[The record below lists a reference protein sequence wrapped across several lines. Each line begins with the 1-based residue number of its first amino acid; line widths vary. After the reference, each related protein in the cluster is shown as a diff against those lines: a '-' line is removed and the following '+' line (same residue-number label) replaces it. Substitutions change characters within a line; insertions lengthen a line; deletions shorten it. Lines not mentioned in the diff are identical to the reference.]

1 MAKRKNNKQY
11 LLTYPKNYFTD
22 GGDTRTKI
30 GAVSQGL
37 ADSTTSYLK
46 NSQIADTSLMEA
58 NLKSGANRII
68 DPSTNQQLMDEYDA
82 WSEFNN
88 VNRKTVRGGST
99 GQRLVNV
106 VGSVGAGA
114 ATGAAVAN
122 VPGAIIGG
130 AIGLASS
137 IGGWVTGGIKANKKT
152 KELNDLVELS
162 NQRRESTFINA
173 IDNVDRSNDLNLKS
187 NYFPYGGELNFLGDG
202 GYTHGALWDNGVN
215 AINNGGTHG
224 ENPFGGV
231 PMGMDQQGVPNLVE
245 EGEVK
250 WKDYIFSNRM
260 KAKEKDLTL
269 AGLHTK
275 YAKQSFA
282 DISKKIS
289 EESNERPNDPISKNG
304 LENAM
309 GKLAQIQEADRMKK
323 EQRKVKNMFALGGP
337 FEIYDEYAALEE
349 NYNNEL
355 DRKASI
361 LPSVSIAET
370 KQITPETPLAP
381 TWMRYAPAVGNGI
394 MALTDAFGLTNKPDY
409 ATANMIGG
417 MANSFED
424 VSANPI
430 GNYLTYNPLD
440 RNYHRNNLSAQAGA
454 TRRAITNNI
463 SPSTNASLLAADY
476 NAGMAM
482 GNLSRQAEEFNL
494 AQRAQVE
501 GFNRETNTF
510 NVENALKAAQINQG
524 NDELRLRARLSQADL
539 MEKQNEMSS
548 SAKSANMSNFFDSIG
563 GIGQENF
570 GRNMI
575 VSNPAL
581 YYTLG
586 ANGQIS
592 YKDGF
597 DKLSGEQQSYIKQH
611 AQKAAKN
618 KKADGGFL
626 TIKGN

>member
-1 MAKRKNNKQY
+1 
-11 LLTYPKNYFTD
+11 
-22 GGDTRTKI
+22 
-30 GAVSQGL
+30 
-37 ADSTTSYLK
+37 
-46 NSQIADTSLMEA
+46 
-58 NLKSGANRII
+58 
-68 DPSTNQQLMDEYDA
+68 
-82 WSEFNN
+82 
-88 VNRKTVRGGST
+88 
-99 GQRLVNV
+99 
-106 VGSVGAGA
+106 
-114 ATGAAVAN
+114 
-122 VPGAIIGG
+122 
-130 AIGLASS
+130 
-137 IGGWVTGGIKANKKT
+137 
-152 KELNDLVELS
+152 
-162 NQRRESTFINA
+162 
-173 IDNVDRSNDLNLKS
+173 
-187 NYFPYGGELNFLGDG
+187 
-202 GYTHGALWDNGVN
+202 
-215 AINNGGTHG
+215 
-224 ENPFGGV
+224 
-231 PMGMDQQGVPNLVE
+231 
-245 EGEVK
+245 
-250 WKDYIFSNRM
+250 
-260 KAKEKDLTL
+260 
-269 AGLHTK
+269 
-275 YAKQSFA
+275 
-282 DISKKIS
+282 
-289 EESNERPNDPISKNG
+289 
-304 LENAM
+304 
-309 GKLAQIQEADRMKK
+309 MKK
-323 EQRKVKNMFALGGP
+323 EQRKAKNVFLGGGP
-337 FEIYDEYAALEE
+337 LYNLDEEE
-349 NYNNEL
+349 AGMYGKKRDIGPLLSLDPVIKANNLINTFRL
-355 DRKASI
+355 DEGPKKLGLLTYGI
-361 LPSVSIAET
+361 DQTKEKET
-370 KQITPETPLAP
+370 VTETPLAP

-417 MANSFED
+417 MANTFED

-586 ANGQIS
+586 ANGAIT
-592 YKDGF
+592 YKGDLN
-597 DKLSGEQQSYIKQH
+597 KLSAEQQAYVKQY
-611 AQKAAKN
+611 AERKSNKMTQKAAKN